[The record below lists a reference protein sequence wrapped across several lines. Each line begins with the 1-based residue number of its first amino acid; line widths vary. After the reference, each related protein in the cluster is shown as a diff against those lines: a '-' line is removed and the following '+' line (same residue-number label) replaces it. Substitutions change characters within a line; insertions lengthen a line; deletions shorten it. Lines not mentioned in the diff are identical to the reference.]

1 MSFSSVS
8 QNKEDNLTLSTELA
22 GTPVLILREGA
33 SRSRG
38 RDAQHANI
46 MAAKIVAEAVKSALG
61 PKGMDKMLVDSF
73 GDVTITS
80 DGRTVLDEMDI
91 QHPAAKMMVEVAKTQ
106 DDEVGD
112 GTTTAVIISGELL
125 GKAEDLINKNVHP
138 TVIIDGY
145 RKAADKA
152 LKALEKLAIP
162 VKPKDKKFLKKIAMT
177 SMASKLVAE
186 NREYLAEIAAD
197 AVLQVAE
204 KTTDGY
210 KVDIDDIKVEKKAG
224 EALTDTKLI
233 NGIVLDKE
241 VVHPGMPK
249 RVEEAKIVLL
259 NTALEIEK
267 TEFDAKI
274 NIESPE
280 QMDAFLKQEESMLKE
295 MVEKLIKKKANV
307 IICQKGIDDLAQHF
321 LARKNILVVRRAKK
335 SDMEKLAKA
344 TGGKVVTNL
353 DDLAKGDLGYA
364 KLVEERKIADDK
376 MTFIEG
382 CKDALSVTILIRG
395 GTERIVDEAERS
407 IHDALCVVKDVVEEP
422 KIMAGGGA
430 PELEIAKILRE
441 YGETLPGREALAV
454 AQFSEAL
461 ESVPIT
467 LAENAGLDPIDIISE
482 LRSRHDK
489 GEVWAG
495 VEVHD
500 GKVRNMKE
508 MGVFEPLAVKKQI
521 MKSATEAASM
531 ILKIDDIIA
540 SGKMKTPPG
549 PPGGPG
555 MPGGAPG
562 MGPYG

>member
-1 MSFSSVS
+1 MRLSS
-8 QNKEDNLTLSTELA
+8 ELA

-38 RDAQHANI
+38 REAQHANI
-46 MAAKIVAEAVKSALG
+46 MAARIVAEAVKSALG

-112 GTTTAVIISGELL
+112 GTTTAVITAGELL
-125 GKAEDLINKNVHP
+125 GQAEDLIEKNVHP

-152 LKALEKLAIP
+152 LETLEKIAIS
-162 VKPKDKKFLKKIAMT
+162 VGSTDKTFIEKVAMT

-186 NREYLAEIAAD
+186 SKEYLAKIASSAI
-197 AVLQVAE
+197 LQVAE
-204 KTTDGY
+204 KVEDGF
-210 KVDIDDIKVEKKAG
+210 KVDIDDVKVEKKAG

-233 NGIVLDKE
+233 NGVVLDKE
-241 VVHPGMPK
+241 VVHSGMPK
-249 RVEEAKIVLL
+249 RVEKAKIALL
-259 NTALEIEK
+259 DSPLEIEK

-280 QMDAFLKQEESMLKE
+280 QMDAFLKQEENMIKE
-295 MVEKLIKKKANV
+295 MVEKLAAKGANV
-307 IICQKGIDDLAQHF
+307 ILCQKGIDDMAQHF
-321 LARKNILVVRRAKK
+321 LSRKNVLAVRRVKK

-344 TGGKVVTNL
+344 TGGKVITSL
-353 DDLAKGDLGYA
+353 DDMTKKDLGYA
-364 KLVEERKIADDK
+364 QLVEERKIGDDK

-382 CKDALSVTILIRG
+382 CKNPRAVTILIRG

-407 IHDALCVVKDVVEEP
+407 LHDALCVARDVVEEP
-422 KIMAGGGA
+422 KIVAGGGA
-430 PELEIAKILRE
+430 PEMEVAKALKE
-441 YGETLPGREALAV
+441 YAETLPGREQLAV
-454 AQFSEAL
+454 MCFAEAL
-461 ESVPIT
+461 EAIPTT

-482 LRSRHDK
+482 LRARHEK

-495 VEVHD
+495 VDVHA
-500 GKVRNMKE
+500 GKVENMNE
-508 MGVFEPLAVKKQI
+508 LGVFEPIVVKKQI
-521 MKSATEAASM
+521 IKSCTEAASM
-531 ILKIDDIIA
+531 LLKIDDIIA
-540 SGKMKTPPG
+540 SGKMKAPPMPPGG

-555 MPGGAPG
+555 MMPQGAG
-562 MGPYG
+562 AY

>member
-1 MSFSSVS
+1 MRLSS
-8 QNKEDNLTLSTELA
+8 ELA

-38 RDAQHANI
+38 REAQHGNI
-46 MAAKIVAEAVKSALG
+46 MAARIVAEAVKSALG

-106 DDEVGD
+106 DAEVGD
-112 GTTTAVIISGELL
+112 GTTTAVITAGELL
-125 GKAEDLINKNVHP
+125 GKAEDLIEKNVHP

-152 LKALEKLAIP
+152 LETLEKIAIS
-162 VKPKDKKFLKKIAMT
+162 VGSTDKTFIEKVAMT

-186 NREYLAEIAAD
+186 SKEYLAKIASSAI
-197 AVLQVAE
+197 LQVAE
-204 KTTDGY
+204 KVEDGF
-210 KVDIDDIKVEKKAG
+210 KVDIDDVKVEKKAG

-233 NGIVLDKE
+233 NGVVLDKE
-241 VVHPGMPK
+241 VVHSGMPK
-249 RVEEAKIVLL
+249 RVEKAKIALVDSP
-259 NTALEIEK
+259 LEIEK

-280 QMDAFLKQEESMLKE
+280 QMDAFLKQEENMIKE
-295 MVEKLIKKKANV
+295 MVEKLAAKGANV
-307 IICQKGIDDLAQHF
+307 ILCQKGIDDMAQHF
-321 LARKNILVVRRAKK
+321 LSRKNVLAVRRVKK

-344 TGGKVVTNL
+344 TGGKVITSL
-353 DDLAKGDLGYA
+353 DDVTKRDLGYA
-364 KLVEERKIADDK
+364 QLVEERKIGDDK

-382 CKDALSVTILIRG
+382 CKNPRAVTILIRG

-407 IHDALCVVKDVVEEP
+407 LHDALCVARDVVEEP
-422 KIMAGGGA
+422 KIVAGGGA
-430 PELEIAKILRE
+430 PEMEVAKALKE
-441 YGETLPGREALAV
+441 YAETLPGREQLAV
-454 AQFSEAL
+454 MCFAEAL
-461 ESVPIT
+461 EAIPTT

-482 LRSRHDK
+482 LRARHEK

-495 VEVHD
+495 VDVHA
-500 GKVRNMKE
+500 GKVENMKE
-508 MGVFEPLAVKKQI
+508 VGVFEPIVVKKQI
-521 MKSATEAASM
+521 IKSCTEAASM
-531 ILKIDDIIA
+531 LLKIDDIIA
-540 SGKMKTPPG
+540 SGKMKAPPMPPGG

-555 MPGGAPG
+555 MMPGAGA
-562 MGPYG
+562 Y

>member
-1 MSFSSVS
+1 MRLSS
-8 QNKEDNLTLSTELA
+8 ELA

-38 RDAQHANI
+38 REAQHGNI
-46 MAAKIVAEAVKSALG
+46 MAARIVAEAVKSALG

-112 GTTTAVIISGELL
+112 GTTTAVITAGELL
-125 GKAEDLINKNVHP
+125 GKAEDLIEKNVHP

-152 LKALEKLAIP
+152 LETLEKIAIS
-162 VKPKDKKFLKKIAMT
+162 VGSTDKTFIEKVAMT

-186 NREYLAEIAAD
+186 SKEYLAKIASSAI
-197 AVLQVAE
+197 LQVAE
-204 KTTDGY
+204 KVEDGF
-210 KVDIDDIKVEKKAG
+210 KVDIDDVKVEKKAG

-233 NGIVLDKE
+233 NGVVLDKE
-241 VVHPGMPK
+241 VVHSGMPK
-249 RVEEAKIVLL
+249 RVEKAKIALL
-259 NTALEIEK
+259 DSPLEIEK

-280 QMDAFLKQEESMLKE
+280 QMDAFLKQEENMIKE
-295 MVEKLIKKKANV
+295 MVEKLAAKGANV
-307 IICQKGIDDLAQHF
+307 ILCQKGIDDMAQHF
-321 LARKNILVVRRAKK
+321 LSRKNVLAVRRVKK

-344 TGGKVVTNL
+344 TGGKVITSL
-353 DDLAKGDLGYA
+353 DDVTKRDFGYA
-364 KLVEERKIADDK
+364 QLVEERKIGDDK
-376 MTFIEG
+376 MTFVEG
-382 CKDALSVTILIRG
+382 CKNPRAVTILIRG

-407 IHDALCVVKDVVEEP
+407 LHDALCVARDVVEEP
-422 KIMAGGGA
+422 KIVAGGGA
-430 PELEIAKILRE
+430 PEMEVAKALKE
-441 YGETLPGREALAV
+441 YAETLPGREQLAV
-454 AQFSEAL
+454 MCFAEAL
-461 ESVPIT
+461 EAIPTT

-482 LRSRHDK
+482 LRARHEK

-495 VEVHD
+495 VDVHA
-500 GKVRNMKE
+500 GKVENMKE
-508 MGVFEPLAVKKQI
+508 VGVFEPIVVKKQI
-521 MKSATEAASM
+521 IKSCTEAASM
-531 ILKIDDIIA
+531 LLKIDDIIA
-540 SGKMKTPPG
+540 SGKMKAPPMPPGG

-555 MPGGAPG
+555 MMPGAGAF
-562 MGPYG
+562 

>member
-1 MSFSSVS
+1 MR
-8 QNKEDNLTLSTELA
+8 LSTQLA

-38 RDAQHANI
+38 REAQHANI
-46 MAAKIVAEAVKSALG
+46 MAARIVAEAVKSALG

-112 GTTTAVIISGELL
+112 GTTTSVIVAGELL
-125 GKAEDLINKNVHP
+125 GKAEDLVEKNVHP

-152 LKALEKLAIP
+152 LETLEKIAIP
-162 VKPKDKKFLKKIAMT
+162 VKPTDKTFIEKVAMT

-186 NREYLAEIAAD
+186 NKEYLAKIASSG
-197 AVLQVAE
+197 VLQVAE
-204 KTTDGY
+204 KVEDGF
-210 KVDIDDIKVEKKAG
+210 KVDIDDVKVEKKAG

-233 NGIVLDKE
+233 NGVVLDKE

-249 RVEEAKIVLL
+249 RVEKAKIALL
-259 NTALEIEK
+259 DSALEIEK

-280 QMDAFLKQEESMLKE
+280 QMDAFLKEEENMIKE
-295 MVEKLIKKKANV
+295 MVEKLAAKRANV
-307 IICQKGIDDLAQHF
+307 ILCQKGIDDLAQHF
-321 LARKNILVVRRAKK
+321 LARKNILAVRRVKK

-344 TGGKVVTNL
+344 TGGKIVTNL
-353 DDLAKGDLGYA
+353 DDMTKRDLGYA
-364 KLVEERKIADDK
+364 QLVEERKIGDDK

-382 CKDALSVTILIRG
+382 CKNPRAVTVLIRG

-407 IHDALCVVKDVVEEP
+407 LHDALCVSRDVVEEP

-430 PELEIAKILRE
+430 PEMEASRVLKGYA
-441 YGETLPGREALAV
+441 ETLPGREQLAV
-454 AQFSEAL
+454 MCFAEAL
-461 ESVPIT
+461 EAVPTT
-467 LAENAGLDPIDIISE
+467 LAENAGLDPIDIISG
-482 LRSRHDK
+482 LRARHEK

-495 VEVHD
+495 VEVHE
-500 GKVRNMKE
+500 GKVKNMKE
-508 MGVFEPLAVKKQI
+508 VGVFEPLAVKKQI
-521 MKSATEAASM
+521 IKSATEAASM

-540 SGKMKTPPG
+540 VGKMRAPPT

-555 MPGGAPG
+555 APGMPPG
-562 MGPYG
+562 MGP